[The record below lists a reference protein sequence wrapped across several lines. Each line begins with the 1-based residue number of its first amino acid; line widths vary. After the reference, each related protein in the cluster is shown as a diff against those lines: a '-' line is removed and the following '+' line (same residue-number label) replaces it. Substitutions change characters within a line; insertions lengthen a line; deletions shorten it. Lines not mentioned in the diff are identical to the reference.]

1 LTATAANSSVRRH
14 GEGALV
20 TEGRSQGRKGDKGEA
35 GQGARREG
43 AAGETDATREG
54 TQDCGGQRTQDHH
67 VQAAQTGAGCRDSGS
82 SAAAAGTHR
91 KLYVLTLVTSMENA
105 AIDAEK
111 REQAAKTLREI
122 LDRMGIEA
130 EVSAFD
136 DGDRIILDAHGA
148 ESGLIIGKKGATLDA
163 LQYVINRIISKK
175 PNDGPGVIVDAE
187 GYRGRR
193 EDSLADLARR
203 LAEKAIKSGRPVPVE
218 PMSPHDRRIV
228 HVTLA
233 EHPDVSTESEGEG
246 VFRRVVI
253 FPKKSATGPDI

>member
-1 LTATAANSSVRRH
+1 MSTTPASPP
-14 GEGALV
+14 
-20 TEGRSQGRKGDKGEA
+20 
-35 GQGARREG
+35 
-43 AAGETDATREG
+43 
-54 TQDCGGQRTQDHH
+54 
-67 VQAAQTGAGCRDSGS
+67 
-82 SAAAAGTHR
+82 
-91 KLYVLTLVTSMENA
+91 
-105 AIDAEK
+105 EK
-111 REQAAKTLREI
+111 REEAAKTLREI

-136 DGDRIILDAHGA
+136 DGERIILDAHGA

-175 PNDGPGVIVDAE
+175 PNDGPGVVVDAE

-193 EDSLADLARR
+193 EDSLADLAQR

-233 EHPDVSTESEGEG
+233 EHPDVTTESDGEG
-246 VFRRVVI
+246 LFRRVVI
-253 FPKKSATGPDI
+253 FPKKSRRPPRPSRARSDLLGALAEQLAQRRPRRARRASGVGDAVVVVADVRRAGGRRRRAGAGR

>member
-1 LTATAANSSVRRH
+1 
-14 GEGALV
+14 
-20 TEGRSQGRKGDKGEA
+20 
-35 GQGARREG
+35 
-43 AAGETDATREG
+43 
-54 TQDCGGQRTQDHH
+54 
-67 VQAAQTGAGCRDSGS
+67 
-82 SAAAAGTHR
+82 
-91 KLYVLTLVTSMENA
+91 MENA

-175 PNDGPGVIVDAE
+175 PNDGPGIVVDAE

-193 EDSLADLARR
+193 EDSLTDLANR
-203 LAEKAIKSGRPVPVE
+203 LAEKAMKSGRPVPVE
-218 PMSPHDRRIV
+218 PMNPHDRRII
-228 HVTLA
+228 HVTLK
-233 EHPDVSTESEGEG
+233 EHSGVTTESEGEG
-246 VFRRVVI
+246 MFRRVVI
-253 FPKKSATGPDI
+253 YPKRSSSSSAEV

>member
-1 LTATAANSSVRRH
+1 MKARKAVAPKAAAPKVAAPKMAKIDAQAT
-14 GEGALV
+14 
-20 TEGRSQGRKGDKGEA
+20 
-35 GQGARREG
+35 
-43 AAGETDATREG
+43 
-54 TQDCGGQRTQDHH
+54 
-67 VQAAQTGAGCRDSGS
+67 QAGAGCGNSG
-82 SAAAAGTHR
+82 SAAAAAGPHR
-91 KLYVLTLVTSMENA
+91 KLYVLTLVTSMENPG
-105 AIDAEK
+105 IDAGK
-111 REQAAKTLREI
+111 REEAAKTLREI

-233 EHPDVSTESEGEG
+233 EHPDVTTESEGEG